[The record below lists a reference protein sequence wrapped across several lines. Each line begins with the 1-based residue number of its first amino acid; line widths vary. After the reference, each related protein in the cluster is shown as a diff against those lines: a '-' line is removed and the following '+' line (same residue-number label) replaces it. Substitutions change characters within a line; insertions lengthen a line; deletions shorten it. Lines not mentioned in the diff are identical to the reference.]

1 MLQGCRRHRP
11 PSIGI
16 SPVRTLECSPDG
28 IRGIPDAVG
37 DAGVASG

>member
-1 MLQGCRRHRP
+1 MLQGCRLPRP

-16 SPVRTLECSPDG
+16 SPGPALVCVPDG